1 MTAKFNLKELYEKV
15 GFSKESI
22 SKGRLA
28 ELDADER
35 GFTDEEQ
42 AYFESSARYAY
53 ESFRNKAARGR
64 KMTQESMEA
73 IAQGR
78 VWCGKRAANE
88 ELVDYVGGLSKA
100 IQVAL
105 TEAGKEKAK
114 YALTFE
120 VSSPTPP
127 FQRLLSSGVQLL
139 LNFDVILNLVED
151 IGKLQGKSLQYLM
164 DDIEL

>member
-1 MTAKFNLKELYEKV
+1 
-15 GFSKESI
+15 
-22 SKGRLA
+22 
-28 ELDADER
+28 
-35 GFTDEEQ
+35 
-42 AYFESSARYAY
+42 
-53 ESFRNKAARGR
+53 
-64 KMTQESMEA
+64 MTQESMEA

-120 VSSPTPP
+120 VSSPNPP

-139 LNFDVILNLVED
+139 VNFDVILNLVED